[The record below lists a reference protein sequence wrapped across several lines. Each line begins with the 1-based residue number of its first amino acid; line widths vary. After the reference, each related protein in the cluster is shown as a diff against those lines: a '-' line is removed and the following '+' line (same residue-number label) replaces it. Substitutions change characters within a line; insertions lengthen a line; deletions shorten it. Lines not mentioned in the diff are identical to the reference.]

1 MFISQTSFTYF
12 LQMATHMRDSSSEP
26 IQGICNQCNQRLSV
40 LAVLFLSP
48 HKEPMDRPI
57 AAIGVP
63 ANYIILLK
71 IFNFKRGS
79 IKKLV
84 GKSLNNIL

>member
-1 MFISQTSFTYF
+1 
-12 LQMATHMRDSSSEP
+12 
-26 IQGICNQCNQRLSV
+26 
-40 LAVLFLSP
+40 
-48 HKEPMDRPI
+48 MDRPI